1 MSIGVWVATSIL
13 CLLALVYSIVL
24 HKNKM
29 VSYLYFENNPV
40 NNDEKGRQTIYKC
53 INRIP
58 VLKYGIPNVV
68 LDDKQHIKADGV
80 YILPSGLYVFDSIN
94 TYGEIDGD
102 IANPD
107 EKWSHFNTLA
117 SGYFNSPVS
126 NNERFIS
133 SLGDIVSIDDINV
146 YNVVAYGPK
155 CLLKIRNKKTR
166 GDVVICKYKSI
177 YFEILSREIRCIIRK
192 EGISNDRIKEIG
204 KQLYELPNIG
214 GDES

>member
-13 CLLALVYSIVL
+13 CLLVLVYSIVL
-24 HKNKM
+24 YKDKM
-29 VSYLYFENNPV
+29 VSYLYFENNPA

-58 VLKYGIPNVV
+58 VLKYGIPTVV

-155 CLLKIRNKKTR
+155 KALKLFKRLYESCLLVL
-166 GDVVICKYKSI
+166 GDDHPLTYMSLKSLAVE
-177 YFEILSREIRCIIRK
+177 YGTVGNLVKSK
-192 EGISNDRIKEIG
+192 ELFDKLMSMGFRRR
-204 KQLYELPNIG
+204 
-214 GDES
+214 